1 MIRRISDRN
10 DIDCKALSETYLGK
24 KMLSYLEAYG
34 TDYDFCRFYVNESG
48 SVLLIINSTLLIS
61 GSNFEKEELCGFAA
75 MHQPFRIEGNQNALN
90 MPFYFVFQDNMPAI
104 LKIYGHIR
112 FLWLKVW

>member
-10 DIDCKALSETYLGK
+10 DIDCKALSKTHLGK

-61 GSNFEKEELCGFAA
+61 GK
-75 MHQPFRIEGNQNALN
+75 
-90 MPFYFVFQDNMPAI
+90 AI
-104 LKIYGHIR
+104 LKKRSFAVLQLCISHLELREIR
-112 FLWLKVW
+112 TL

>member
-10 DIDCKALSETYLGK
+10 DIDCKALSKTHLGK

-48 SVLLIINSTLLIS
+48 SVLLIINSTAITVCTEHGS
-61 GSNFEKEELCGFAA
+61 GLPEIK
-75 MHQPFRIEGNQNALN
+75 
-90 MPFYFVFQDNMPAI
+90 I
-104 LKIYGHIR
+104 LM
-112 FLWLKVW
+112 

>member
-90 MPFYFVFQDNMPAI
+90 MLLESAAI
-104 LKIYGHIR
+104 TVCTEHGSGLTEIKI
-112 FLWLKVW
+112 LM

>member
-34 TDYDFCRFYVNESG
+34 TDYDFCRFYVNE
-48 SVLLIINSTLLIS
+48 
-61 GSNFEKEELCGFAA
+61 
-75 MHQPFRIEGNQNALN
+75 
-90 MPFYFVFQDNMPAI
+90 
-104 LKIYGHIR
+104 
-112 FLWLKVW
+112 